1 MGERVTSLRAA
12 AGVLLICS
20 LATSVVFAAACC
32 SIYVV
37 FLLKAV
43 FAFIARLILTLGEI
57 LVAVVAAIASGTRYK
72 KIAQKCF
79 FGGFFTNICSFSLRW
94 DPMGAKKFKTLLLQ
108 IAARSS
114 RVSRSMDPLLFLIVL
129 KLSGLNPTHGQG
141 ENGSYF

>member
-79 FGGFFTNICSFSLRW
+79 FGGIFYEYLFVFVKMGPHGSKKIQNATPTNRSQKFSSFKVHGSLIV
-94 DPMGAKKFKTLLLQ
+94 FNCIKTL
-108 IAARSS
+108 R
-114 RVSRSMDPLLFLIVL
+114 
-129 KLSGLNPTHGQG
+129 T
-141 ENGSYF
+141 